1 MKWDFKKNI
10 LFKEELEFKKFKRII
25 DKLLLIDEKIIIL
38 FESDSERDNNNVI
51 CLKKN
56 GEIKWVI
63 DCNNYPNHFCPITNI
78 YLNNDFLYVYRR
90 CGIEEKIDINN
101 GKVLESELIK

>member
-51 CLKKN
+51 
-56 GEIKWVI
+56 
-63 DCNNYPNHFCPITNI
+63 
-78 YLNNDFLYVYRR
+78 
-90 CGIEEKIDINN
+90 
-101 GKVLESELIK
+101 